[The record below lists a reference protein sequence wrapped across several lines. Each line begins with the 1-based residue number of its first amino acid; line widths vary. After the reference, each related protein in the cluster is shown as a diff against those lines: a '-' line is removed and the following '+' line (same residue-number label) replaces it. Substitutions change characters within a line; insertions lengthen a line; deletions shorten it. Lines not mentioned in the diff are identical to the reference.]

1 MNSSSPAYK
10 PSPPSIKPSIASPSI
25 SKLPSSNTE
34 VPARGSRSLAILFL
48 SAFLAL
54 STSLLASLASTSA
67 FALAAASLLMSF
79 WSFVS
84 NPEVPISSVDT
95 PSFLTEAS
103 ELEAEDW
110 SAGLAA
116 EELFACVLVSAAGL
130 AAEDDAVLS
139 AFAVFCSFLLAEA
152 SFFCS
157 AFAALLGA
165 SAFFCSGCA
174 AALVADLSAAE
185 LAVLVGA
192 ALLAA
197 ELAVASFFILA
208 ALSFWIDDCAAL
220 AGAAELG
227 AALLA
232 AVVVSLAGVTL
243 ALCASFAS
251 ATL

>member
-1 MNSSSPAYK
+1 MAVLSLSTFLLSTAF
-10 PSPPSIKPSIASPSI
+10 
-25 SKLPSSNTE
+25 L
-34 VPARGSRSLAILFL
+34 SLAC
-48 SAFLAL
+48 ALA
-54 STSLLASLASTSA
+54 SA
-67 FALAAASLLMSF
+67 FAFAAASLLMSF

-103 ELEAEDW
+103 ELDAEEL

-116 EELFACVLVSAAGL
+116 EELFVCALLSLPSAAGL
-130 AAEDDAVLS
+130 AAEDGAALS
-139 AFAVFCSFLLAEA
+139 AFAVFCSLLLAEA

-185 LAVLVGA
+185 LAALVVA

-197 ELAVASFFILA
+197 ELAVAPFSTLA
-208 ALSFWIDDCAAL
+208 ALSF
-220 AGAAELG
+220 
-227 AALLA
+227 
-232 AVVVSLAGVTL
+232 
-243 ALCASFAS
+243 
-251 ATL
+251 